1 MKTRYLLAVFIVAAP
16 GLAFAQD
23 GGKYKCTYG
32 DMVRRVEILTEPGVP
47 VPCEVHYYKDTEAPG
62 DKQVLWSA
70 QAQVGYCEER
80 TEAFVAKLESWGWDC
95 GRTAAP
101 AAEPEVE
108 VEVETPAE
116 EPAEEEVRDDTDVL
130 APGNLEVD

>member
-1 MKTRYLLAVFIVAAP
+1 MRTTFLMAALILAAP
-16 GLAFAQD
+16 GLAVAQD
-23 GGKYKCTYG
+23 AGKYKCTYG

-70 QAQVGYCEER
+70 QAQIGYCEEK
-80 TEAFVAKLESWGWDC
+80 TQAFVAKLESWGWDC
-95 GRTAAP
+95 GQ
-101 AAEPEVE
+101 AAEAEG
-108 VEVETPAE
+108 ETPAE

-130 APGNLEVD
+130 APGNLTVD